1 MIYNLTS
8 FSDLPAHVTNINDVH
23 VCHHP
28 YFSLDFANPAVQ
40 KNPHT
45 LTPGLGTRLPML
57 GESARVVER
66 TADTTTKPRRSAHRS
81 IGEVDRSPAR
91 EPSIGKP

>member
-1 MIYNLTS
+1 MMFTFVTFHI
-8 FSDLPAHVTNINDVH
+8 FSR
-23 VCHHP
+23 
-28 YFSLDFANPAVQ
+28 DFANPALQ

-91 EPSIGKP
+91 ETRIGKS